1 MYYNMFTSLSGYRT
15 YILAGAALAVV
26 AGSMFGLVSV
36 EVSNTLLSILGFS
49 GLISLRAAVR

>member
-1 MYYNMFTSLSGYRT
+1 MFTSLSGYRT